1 MKYDFI
7 EIGTSDFDTLLETTT
22 DKIGISIEPLKY
34 YLDNLP
40 DNDKVIKVNCAISD
54 TDFETDIFWISPDD
68 IKKYNLPNW
77 LRGCNSIINPH
88 PTAIKEL
95 DEVNLSQIYKT
106 SKCKCITWTTLVN
119 TYDITSV
126 NLLKID
132 TEGHDCKIIK
142 NILYSNTILP
152 DEILFEYNV
161 LTNENEFKNTM
172 DLLIINGYYE
182 IERGFD
188 TIKVKKQ

>member
-40 DNDKVIKVNCAISD
+40 DNDKVIKVNCGISD
-54 TDFETDIFWISPDD
+54 IDFETDIFWVSPED
-68 IKKYNLPNW
+68 IQKYNLPNW

-95 DEVNLSQIYKT
+95 DKVNLSQVYKT